1 MPMGIVGEDLMVS
14 DNGTDEYDSSEK
26 QRVPAWTGES
36 SVLTG
41 AGVLTL
47 MLRPDTLPR

>member
-1 MPMGIVGEDLMVS
+1 MDIVGEDLTVS

-36 SVLTG
+36 
-41 AGVLTL
+41 
-47 MLRPDTLPR
+47 